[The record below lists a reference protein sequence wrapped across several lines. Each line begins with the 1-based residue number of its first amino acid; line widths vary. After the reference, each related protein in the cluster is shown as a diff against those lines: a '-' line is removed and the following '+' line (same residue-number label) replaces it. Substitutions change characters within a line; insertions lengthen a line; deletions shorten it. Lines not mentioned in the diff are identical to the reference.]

1 MIISHTTEIV
11 GCSSGEFEIRIA
23 QKKSQRMVVEPKRQK
38 TYSQPTSLAMKP
50 LTDNEITIP
59 QLVPLN
65 NSNNLTSLNKTATH
79 FVVDKSGLTEF
90 FFVIINFLE
99 TIRKSANQIHALAR
113 YMQIYGC
120 AVSRLYVDS
129 TTTTSCVTHSM
140 LIGIETCSE
149 VKLC

>member
-1 MIISHTTEIV
+1 
-11 GCSSGEFEIRIA
+11 
-23 QKKSQRMVVEPKRQK
+23 
-38 TYSQPTSLAMKP
+38 MKP

-99 TIRKSANQIHALAR
+99 TIRKSAN
-113 YMQIYGC
+113 
-120 AVSRLYVDS
+120 
-129 TTTTSCVTHSM
+129 
-140 LIGIETCSE
+140 
-149 VKLC
+149 